1 MDVLN
6 DSSMRH
12 AADKGAPA
20 RRSDHRGRRGPRQA
34 IVVRMLDE
42 QATSEHRRM
51 TVP

>member
-12 AADKGAPA
+12 AADKVQLLA
-20 RRSDHRGRRGPRQA
+20 GRITEVGEDYL
-34 IVVRMLDE
+34 ILLDE

-51 TVP
+51 TIP